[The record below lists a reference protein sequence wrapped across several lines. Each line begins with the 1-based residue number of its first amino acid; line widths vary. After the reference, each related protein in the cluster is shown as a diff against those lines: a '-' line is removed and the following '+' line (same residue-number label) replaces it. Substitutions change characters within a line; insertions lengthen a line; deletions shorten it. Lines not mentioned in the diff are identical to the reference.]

1 MRNIVFAAA
10 FALAASTAIAAPVA
24 HSGADWVMLTDQPCP
39 EVVAS
44 KILPQYVD
52 LLREAKTVI
61 GGKPFVA
68 CWLLDKGKQ
77 AVTLLF
83 EDGDEGYV
91 SLLSFHDEA
100 AL

>member
-1 MRNIVFAAA
+1 MRIIIAA

-39 EVVAS
+39 EAVAS

-77 AVTLLF
+77 AVTLIF
-83 EDGDEGYV
+83 EDGDQGEV

-100 AL
+100 GV

>member
-1 MRNIVFAAA
+1 MRSLILAAA
-10 FALAASTAIAAPVA
+10 LLAAAPAIAAPVA

-39 EVVAS
+39 EAVAS
-44 KILPQYVD
+44 RIKPEEVASLH
-52 LLREAKTVI
+52 EAKTVI
-61 GGKPFVA
+61 GGKAFVA
-68 CWLLDKGKQ
+68 CWRVEEAKVVHL
-77 AVTLLF
+77 AF

>member
-1 MRNIVFAAA
+1 MRYALIAAA
-10 FALAASTAIAAPVA
+10 MLAASTAMSAPVA

-39 EVVAS
+39 EAVAS
-44 KILPQYVD
+44 KIVPQYVD